1 MPKEEIKHDII
12 TVKDRS
18 RIIINGVTNVAGFDQ
33 GMVTLDISDATISVE
48 GEQMK
53 IESLSRDGGVIEI
66 VGKIDGV
73 FYSKQK
79 PIGRWKRLF
88 G

>member
-1 MPKEEIKHDII
+1 MAKEEIKHSLL

-18 RIIINGVTNVAGFDQ
+18 RITINGVTNVAGFDQ
-33 GMVTLDISDATISVE
+33 SFVTLDTNEGIISVE
-48 GEQMK
+48 GQELK
-53 IESLSRDGGVIEI
+53 IESLSREGGVIEI
-66 VGKIDGV
+66 IGKIEGV

-79 PIGRWKRLF
+79 PASQWKRLF